1 MTEDRSTNA
10 PIQTLRDGR
19 LKAAIWQN
27 DSDKGPFHTVTLTR
41 IYEDSAGKLQ
51 ESASFSANELLRV
64 AELARESHGVI
75 RNLRRDL
82 QVECETLIDRDD
94 DHPPARASR
103 DARGREPRAPRDER
117 PARFRDRPAP
127 GPQR

>member
-64 AELARESHGVI
+64 ADAHIIAHRLVLA
-75 RNLRRDL
+75 L
-82 QVECETLIDRDD
+82 
-94 DHPPARASR
+94 
-103 DARGREPRAPRDER
+103 
-117 PARFRDRPAP
+117 
-127 GPQR
+127 

>member
-51 ESASFSANELLRV
+51 ESASFSAMPSPMLNSRV
-64 AELARESHGVI
+64 K
-75 RNLRRDL
+75 
-82 QVECETLIDRDD
+82 DRCV
-94 DHPPARASR
+94 SVNTCSN
-103 DARGREPRAPRDER
+103 
-117 PARFRDRPAP
+117 AP
-127 GPQR
+127 GSSLSHWQRALSPYPP